1 MPPSNLYL
9 VEALLMLTK
18 LLVDNVLIGSLA
30 RVKYINKIIH
40 SEIGLNKMIKKSN

>member
-18 LLVDNVLIGSLA
+18 LLVDNVLVNSLA
-30 RVKYINKIIH
+30 RVKYTNNIIH
-40 SEIGLNKMIKKSN
+40 FEIGLNNIIKECD

>member
-18 LLVDNVLIGSLA
+18 RLVDNVLINSLV

-40 SEIGLNKMIKKSN
+40 SEIGLNNIIKECD

>member
-18 LLVDNVLIGSLA
+18 LLVDNVLVSNLA
-30 RVKYINKIIH
+30 FVRYINNIIH
-40 SEIGLNKMIKKSN
+40 FEIGLNKIINECN

>member
-18 LLVDNVLIGSLA
+18 LLVDNVLVSNLA
-30 RVKYINKIIH
+30 FVRYINNIIH
-40 SEIGLNKMIKKSN
+40 SEIGLNKIIKESN

>member
-18 LLVDNVLIGSLA
+18 LLVDNVLVSSLA
-30 RVKYINKIIH
+30 RVKYINNIIH
-40 SEIGLNKMIKKSN
+40 SEIELNKIIKECN

>member
-18 LLVDNVLIGSLA
+18 LLVDNMLVNSLA
-30 RVKYINKIIH
+30 RVKYINSIIH
-40 SEIGLNKMIKKSN
+40 YEIGLNNIMKECD